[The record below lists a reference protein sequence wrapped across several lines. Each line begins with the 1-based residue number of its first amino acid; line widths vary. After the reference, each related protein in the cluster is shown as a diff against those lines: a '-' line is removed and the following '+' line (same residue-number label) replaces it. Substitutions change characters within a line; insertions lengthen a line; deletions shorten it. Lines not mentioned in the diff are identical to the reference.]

1 MPLYPSKEIAQ
12 KVNAILAKAEAEGR
26 FGSTATINEI
36 LEVYKP
42 IYQSSG
48 SDLTLKDWALSKGY
62 I

>member
-26 FGSTATINEI
+26 LGSTATINEV

-42 IYQSSG
+42 LHKSSG
-48 SDLTLKDWALSKGY
+48 SDLTLKNWALSKGY